1 MGQSYC
7 FVILS
12 CKHTVR
18 FSEAFWS
25 LAFANRRCCPE
36 DGCFHLG
43 PGEKAQPNQ
52 LFFSK
57 ILILFDQLF
66 STLTLLKKIE
76 RSNSCKCFSICTG
89 GWRRIC
95 PEEQSHLCVWHLMES
110 SGKILGKHE
119 FELLAQAR
127 GSHESWCN
135 FPLVAEAMSWLS
147 TVLSEGHQRPG
158 ELDSPSKTLLDC
170 WDLQKGPESL
180 WFSAVLEVGIWWIWR
195 PSKLPSKTAF
205 CWNLSVKEGGQCQCV
220 NGWYL

>member
-12 CKHTVR
+12 CKRTVR

-52 LFFSK
+52 LFFFRRFWSF
-57 ILILFDQLF
+57 LINFFQPWL
-66 STLTLLKKIE
+66 E

-170 WDLQKGPESL
+170 WDLQKGPEFL
-180 WFSAVLEVGIWWIWR
+180 WFSAVLEDEGHQNYPPRQHFAEIW
-195 PSKLPSKTAF
+195 AH
-205 CWNLSVKEGGQCQCV
+205 VKQEGQCQCV